1 MKIIWIIARREL
13 NSFFDSLT
21 AYIIIALF
29 LGFSG
34 FFTWISGADIFLV
47 GQATLRSFFGIAYW
61 TLFFFIPAL
70 TMRMLAEE
78 KKTGTIEM
86 LLTKPVS
93 DRQVILGK
101 FLATIILISVALILT
116 IPYFFTIA
124 RIGNMDAGATISGY
138 LALLLISAAYA
149 SIGLFSSSITNN
161 QIVAFLT
168 ALFIGI
174 FFHFLF
180 QMIAS
185 GMKGLFGQIVN
196 FFSMTVHFESLSRG
210 VLDSKDIIY
219 FGSVIFF
226 GLFLAELSLSK
237 RNAYH

>member
-1 MKIIWIIARREL
+1 MRTIWVITRREL
-13 NSFFDSLT
+13 NSFFDSLI
-21 AYIIIALF
+21 AYVIIALF

-47 GQATLRSFFGIAYW
+47 GQASLRSFFGIAYW

-70 TMRMLAEE
+70 TMRMVAEE

-86 LLTKPVS
+86 LLTKPVT

-101 FLATIILISVALILT
+101 YLATLILIGIALLLT
-116 IPYFFTIA
+116 LPFFITIA
-124 RIGNMDAGATISGY
+124 RIGNIDAGATISGY

-161 QIVAFLT
+161 QIVAFLMS
-168 ALFIGI
+168 LFIGI

-185 GMKGLFGQIVN
+185 GMKGLFGQIIN
-196 FFSMTVHFESLSRG
+196 FLSMTVHFESLSRG

-219 FGSVIFF
+219 FGSVIFL
-226 GLFLAELSLSK
+226 GLFLAEISLSK
-237 RNAYH
+237 RNAYN